1 MASANL
7 RKYTSEEI
15 LNKAFNFGGYAVAN
29 VDIPE
34 AGLQPY
40 EVVTTGAREI
50 HIIDNGDL
58 AAALTIAFKQEDGT
72 YGPDIVLPN
81 ANLPFIWDKMSSD
94 GVRFE
99 GTEGESF
106 LVLWFK

>member
-7 RKYTSEEI
+7 KKYTSEEI
-15 LNKAFNFGGYAVAN
+15 LNKAFNFGGYSVAN
-29 VDIPE
+29 VDIPA

-50 HIIDNGDL
+50 HLIDNGDL
-58 AAALTIAFKQEDGT
+58 ASALTIAFKQEDGT
-72 YGPDIVLPN
+72 YGPDIALLN
-81 ANLPFIWDKMSSD
+81 AQMPFIWDKMSSD
-94 GVRFE
+94 AVRFT
-99 GTEGESF
+99 GTETESF